1 MSSNKTNDTRTTE
14 RKQLF
19 NMLQRSVDAVYTN
32 FSKVIQVKGLEQ
44 CVVALI
50 YAHLFQKIQFSE
62 YKDLDLNSEYNKNC
76 DSVKST
82 PNFSNGVR
90 PDIILHKMWS
100 NDENKIAIEFKGWWN
115 NDDEKDIQ
123 KLKDLTAQNGTYKY
137 LLGVW
142 VLLEK
147 DAPSYKFVINGE
159 ERNSLDAE

>member
-1 MSSNKTNDTRTTE
+1 MSKLKE

-50 YAHLFQKIQFSE
+50 YAHLFQKVQSSK
-62 YKDLDLNSEYNKNC
+62 YKNLDLNSEYNKNC

-82 PNFSNGVR
+82 QNFPKGVR

-115 NDDEKDIQ
+115 RNSEKDIK
-123 KLKDLTAQNGTYKY
+123 KLKDLTNPNGEYKY

-147 DAPSYKFVINGE
+147 DAPSYKLVINGE
-159 ERNSLDAE
+159 EKDSIDAEE